1 MAAIDAL
8 GREVV
13 IAFDDLGVVAFS
25 KRGTSHTART
35 RFPAVAP
42 LPPNI
47 RLNVFLRSMHA
58 TLATTAQ
65 IICDRHHVAP
75 RLRDRAST
83 VASITLRTI
92 IDSRLSKK

>member
-1 MAAIDAL
+1 MAAIAAL

-25 KRGTSHTART
+25 KRAPTILALT

-42 LPPNI
+42 LPPKI

-58 TLATTAQ
+58 TLATAGQ
-65 IICDRHHVAP
+65 IICDRHHVA
-75 RLRDRAST
+75 LKARAST
-83 VASITLRTI
+83 AASITLRTI